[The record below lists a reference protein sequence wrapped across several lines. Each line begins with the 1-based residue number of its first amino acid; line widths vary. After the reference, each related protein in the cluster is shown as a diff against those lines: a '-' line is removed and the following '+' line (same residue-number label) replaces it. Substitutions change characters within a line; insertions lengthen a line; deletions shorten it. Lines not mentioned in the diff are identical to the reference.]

1 MRTFEEAMLEKYL
14 KDTDDTSLF
23 IRVSSSKVMETYGAD
38 KIRKRQAQLDK
49 LGTAFL
55 IKMGIAD
62 LPTNTLNLAALR
74 HLNLGYNL
82 FTSIKTVVQICETL
96 PALDTLVLNGNRFS
110 DYKLGDEGEVPGV
123 KELSLSYT
131 LVDHGVLGVWAAA
144 FPNTE
149 ALTLAYNSFV
159 NGYEFDL
166 TSFAHLQTL
175 DLSYN
180 ALVSIPRALPSSVTH
195 LTLSHNQLEQLPT
208 TAFTSVEAVDLS
220 YNRIASWDVV
230 DKLHLVFPN
239 ATELRLNANQLPIAN
254 PKSAEELQQL
264 QFIYTLAR
272 WGGKSS
278 ITKLDGMTV
287 SKQEQTD
294 ADLYFISKVTANEI
308 EYDRT
313 STRWA
318 ALTETYGAA
327 LTTPAEAQNT
337 SLASKLVELQVQY
350 EGETRPVKVLKTATV
365 KKLKAMIARAF
376 KIRGVL
382 PQNLQLQY
390 TQPGT
395 GQSYAIDDEFM
406 AVSYYNLDS
415 GSIIHVTK

>member
-1 MRTFEEAMLEKYL
+1 
-14 KDTDDTSLF
+14 
-23 IRVSSSKVMETYGAD
+23 
-38 KIRKRQAQLDK
+38 
-49 LGTAFL
+49 
-55 IKMGIAD
+55 
-62 LPTNTLNLAALR
+62 
-74 HLNLGYNL
+74 
-82 FTSIKTVVQICETL
+82 
-96 PALDTLVLNGNRFS
+96 
-110 DYKLGDEGEVPGV
+110 
-123 KELSLSYT
+123 
-131 LVDHGVLGVWAAA
+131 
-144 FPNTE
+144 
-149 ALTLAYNSFV
+149 
-159 NGYEFDL
+159 
-166 TSFAHLQTL
+166 
-175 DLSYN
+175 
-180 ALVSIPRALPSSVTH
+180 
-195 LTLSHNQLEQLPT
+195 
-208 TAFTSVEAVDLS
+208 
-220 YNRIASWDVV
+220 
-230 DKLHLVFPN
+230 
-239 ATELRLNANQLPIAN
+239 
-254 PKSAEELQQL
+254 
-264 QFIYTLAR
+264 
-272 WGGKSS
+272 
-278 ITKLDGMTV
+278 MTV